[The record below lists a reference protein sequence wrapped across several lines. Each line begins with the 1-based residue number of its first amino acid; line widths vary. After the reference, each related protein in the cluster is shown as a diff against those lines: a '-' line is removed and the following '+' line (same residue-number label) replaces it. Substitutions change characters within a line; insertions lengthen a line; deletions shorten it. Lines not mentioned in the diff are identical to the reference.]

1 MGFNFGR
8 QKSSVST
15 SEQYD
20 NRIAADGGATV
31 IRVEDGSTV
40 HLQQG
45 ILPDTQTGG
54 WSAPEGGIADLLRF
68 TQEQGIAARD
78 AVTGEGN
85 KTYLILG
92 VALLIGAAVYFR
104 PR

>member
-1 MGFNFGR
+1 MGLNFGR

-45 ILPDTQTGG
+45 ILPDTETGG

-68 TQEQGIAARD
+68 TQEQGIAARN
-78 AVTGEGN
+78 AVAGDGVN
-85 KTYLILG
+85 QTYLILG
-92 VALLIGAAVYFR
+92 AVLLIGAAVYFKR
-104 PR
+104 